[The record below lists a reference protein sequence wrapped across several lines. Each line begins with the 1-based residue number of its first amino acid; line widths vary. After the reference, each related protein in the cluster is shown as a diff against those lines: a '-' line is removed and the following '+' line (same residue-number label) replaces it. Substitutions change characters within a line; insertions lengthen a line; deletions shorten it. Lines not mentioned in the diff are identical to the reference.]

1 MNPYDAA
8 MATMKAIGD
17 IFRFIGKAIS
27 FIFTSIGKILNV
39 FIDITRSIC
48 NSIGIMGL
56 SSPLLKIVLSGL
68 VSICVLSVLSL
79 IPDLITY
86 LCCRLSKNYR
96 KLNTK
101 EEKREYTSK
110 HTHFLLKLFLSMHNN
125 SLRRKAIRI
134 AKKTAKNEKK
144 MAKKEEKVSKKEVKK
159 AKEIKKTE
167 SVVDEAINE
176 VLNDESAYCFPTYIN
191 FEDVTDKK
199 FVSASPVREESL
211 PTMPAFLIPS
221 KYAAHEESDFPTL
234 SEPSYLDE
242 PTETFESNIKI
253 LYSSD
258 IVGKMLRKGVVL
270 DRRMSHENQPVL
282 IDFTDKPKEIFT
294 GHLCDSESGIRV
306 KKHINGEMVEYVLD
320 NPEILNNPQIL
331 ESINDKETLE
341 ALRTRLQNDIRYQTN
356 MKKFFNIHDKAMVKV
371 KEINR

>member
-27 FIFTSIGKILNV
+27 FIFTTIGKIFNV

-56 SSPLLKIVLSGL
+56 SSTLLKIVLSGL

-86 LCCRLSKNYR
+86 FGCRLSKKYR
-96 KLNTK
+96 KLTTK
-101 EEKREYTSK
+101 EEKREYRSK
-110 HTHFLLKLFLSMHNN
+110 HTHFLLKLFLAMHNN
-125 SLRRKAIRI
+125 SLRKKAVRV

-144 MAKKEEKVSKKEVKK
+144 MAKKEEKLSKREAKK
-159 AKEIKKTE
+159 AKEMEKTE
-167 SVVDEAINE
+167 GIVDESIDEILNSEPVSETTDDDFAFEE
-176 VLNDESAYCFPTYIN
+176 VDDNVCASISLAEEENLS
-191 FEDVTDKK
+191 DK
-199 FVSASPVREESL
+199 
-211 PTMPAFLIPS
+211 PAFLIPRKYS
-221 KYAAHEESDFPTL
+221 KREEFDYPPL
-234 SEPSYLDE
+234 PSE

-270 DRRMSHENQPVL
+270 ERKMSTINNPVL
-282 IDFTDKPKEIFT
+282 IDFTNKPTEIFT

-306 KKHINGEMVEYVLD
+306 KKYINGELVEFMLD

-331 ESINDKETLE
+331 ESIRDKEELETLR
-341 ALRTRLQNDIRYQTN
+341 AILQNNVRYQTN
-356 MKKFFNIHDKAMVKV
+356 MKNFFNIHDKAMMKV

>member
-27 FIFTSIGKILNV
+27 FIFNTIGNIFNL
-39 FIDITRSIC
+39 FIDFIRNIC
-48 NSIGIMGL
+48 TSIGIMGL
-56 SSPLLKIVLSGL
+56 SSTLARIALSGL
-68 VSICVLSVLSL
+68 VGICVLSVLSL

-86 LCCRLSKNYR
+86 FGCRLSKNYR

-125 SLRRKAIRI
+125 SLRRKAEKI
-134 AKKTAKNEKK
+134 AKKAAKREKK
-144 MAKKEEKVSKKEVKK
+144 YAKKQERLSKKE
-159 AKEIKKTE
+159 AKIAREIEKTE
-167 SVVDEAINE
+167 GIVDESIDEILNEEIIYDDPVIEDFEVVDEEEVTVEPVNE
-176 VLNDESAYCFPTYIN
+176 EIL
-191 FEDVTDKK
+191 
-199 FVSASPVREESL
+199 PVFAL
-211 PTMPAFLIPS
+211 PEVPVA
-221 KYAAHEESDFPTL
+221 
-234 SEPSYLDE
+234 
-242 PTETFESNIKI
+242 TEKFESNIKI
-253 LYSSD
+253 LYTSD

-270 DRRMSHENQPVL
+270 DRRMSATNKPVL
-282 IDFTDKPKEIFT
+282 IDFTDKPTEIFT

-306 KKHINGEMVEYVLD
+306 KKYINGELVEYMLD

-341 ALRTRLQNDIRYQTN
+341 SLRTRLQNDFRYQAN
-356 MKKFFNIHDKAMVKV
+356 MHTFFNIHDKAMIKV

>member
-27 FIFTSIGKILNV
+27 FTFNGIGKIWTL
-39 FIDITRSIC
+39 FIDFIRNIC
-48 NSIGIMGL
+48 TSIGIMGL
-56 SSPLLKIVLSGL
+56 SSTLAKIALSGL
-68 VSICVLSVLSL
+68 VGICVLSVLSL

-86 LCCRLSKNYR
+86 FGCRLSKNYR

-101 EEKREYTSK
+101 EEKSEYTSK

-125 SLRRKAIRI
+125 SLRRKAEKV
-134 AKKTAKNEKK
+134 AKKAAKNEKK
-144 MAKKEEKVSKKEVKK
+144 RAKREEKLSKKEAKI
-159 AKEIKKTE
+159 AKEIEKTE
-167 SVVDEAINE
+167 GIVDESIDEILNEEFIYDVPVDEDFEVVVDEKGVEVEPVSEETLPAI
-176 VLNDESAYCFPTYIN
+176 
-191 FEDVTDKK
+191 
-199 FVSASPVREESL
+199 SL
-211 PTMPAFLIPS
+211 PEVPA
-221 KYAAHEESDFPTL
+221 
-234 SEPSYLDE
+234 
-242 PTETFESNIKI
+242 PTEVPFESNIKI
-253 LYSSD
+253 LYTSD

-270 DRRMSHENQPVL
+270 ERKMSTINNPVL
-282 IDFTDKPKEIFT
+282 IDFTNKPTEIFT

-306 KKHINGEMVEYVLD
+306 KKYINGELVEYMLD

-341 ALRTRLQNDIRYQTN
+341 SLRTRLQNDFRYQAN
-356 MKKFFNIHDKAMVKV
+356 MNTFFNIHDKAMIKV